1 MLHNILCFIN
11 ETTTSENILSKYCL
25 FITTRLLF
33 QENCSAFGFMWNG
46 TMYLVR
52 KKKYVVKTN
61 EPCPL
66 EVESVVRELIL
77 RLLRFVSC

>member
-46 TMYLVR
+46 TMYLV
-52 KKKYVVKTN
+52 
-61 EPCPL
+61 
-66 EVESVVRELIL
+66 
-77 RLLRFVSC
+77 

>member
-46 TMYLVR
+46 IWCER
-52 KKKYVVKTN
+52 KNMLLKPMKRV
-61 EPCPL
+61 L